1 MDFRRLNEFL
11 DSLLERGVPGWDMMI
26 RQGGQTIYRRMNGF
40 ADREAG
46 RRMQGDELY
55 YVYSASK
62 VVTAVAALTLY
73 EQGKFL
79 MTDPVSAYIP
89 AFGNMKVKEIRPD
102 DLEVLHPAVNPITM
116 RDLFTM
122 TSGLNYDLKHPAVLD
137 VIHSTQGKAPTLAVA
152 EAIAKRPLYFESG
165 TRFMYGLSH
174 DVLAAVVEVISGK
187 RFSEY
192 VREHIFEPCGMKD
205 SCYHLDE
212 EKKTRMAR
220 QYLFDDA
227 LGKAVPTDNSNE
239 YVFGSEYDSGG
250 AGMIT
255 SLEDYMR
262 FAEMLTRR
270 GVTEDGCR
278 ILSGR
283 TVDLMRTN
291 HLGPAPL
298 KDFDWVQFKGY
309 GYGLGVRTML
319 DRTACGS
326 AGPVGEFGWSGA
338 AGAWMLIDPENQ
350 LTAYYAQHMLN
361 SQEPYTHPRLR
372 NLIYACV
379 DE

>member
-1 MDFRRLNEFL
+1 MDFRRLSEFL

-26 RQGGQTIYRRMNGF
+26 RQRGETVYRRMNGF
-40 ADREAG
+40 ADRETG
-46 RRMQGDELY
+46 RPMQGNELY
-55 YVYSASK
+55 NVYSASK

-89 AFGNMKVKEIRPD
+89 AFSDMKVKEIRPD
-102 DLEVLHPAVNPITM
+102 DLEVLHPVVNPITI

-122 TSGLNYDLKHPAVLD
+122 TSGLNYDLNHPAILD
-137 VIHSTQGKAPTLAVA
+137 VIRETEGKAPTLTVA
-152 EAIAKRPLYFESG
+152 EAIAKRPLYFEPGS
-165 TRFMYGLSH
+165 RFMYGLSH
-174 DVLAAVVEVISGK
+174 DILAAVVEVVSGK
-187 RFSEY
+187 RFGEY
-192 VREHIFEPCGMKD
+192 VREHIFDPCGMED
-205 SCYHLDE
+205 SCYHLE
-212 EKKTRMAR
+212 EAKKSRLAR
-220 QYLFDDA
+220 QYRFDDA

-239 YVFGSEYDSGG
+239 YVFGSEYESGG

-255 SLEDYMR
+255 SLEDYMH

-270 GVTEDGCR
+270 GITADGRR

-291 HLGPAPL
+291 HLGPIPL

-319 DRTACGS
+319 DRTVCGS
-326 AGPVGEFGWSGA
+326 IGPVGEFGWSGA

-361 SQEPYTHPRLR
+361 SQEPYIHPRLR